1 MKRPFAFVVY
11 VEHYGDEPWVSLYR
25 TLDEAEAALRDL
37 AAANVVQRP
46 RDDEIV
52 ETLAECGERV
62 RVFACTTEL
71 EPFTRTAKA
80 A

>member
-1 MKRPFAFVVY
+1 
-11 VEHYGDEPWVSLYR
+11 
-25 TLDEAEAALRDL
+25 
-37 AAANVVQRP
+37 VQRP